1 MLNGHLEN
9 LPLFLE
15 RPIELYF
22 SLFATTRN
30 GLFQSLVFL
39 SFGMLIE
46 QADELK
52 PSVTNG
58 LFVGAIYIVKVGFGL
73 IGGGQYFSKI
83 LDLPTFRFLFELII
97 YACKR
102 WDFKGTFYMH
112 LRGMSETI
120 YFVHMYFVAFC
131 SLVLYKE
138 SYHNFK
144 S

>member
-39 SFGMLIE
+39 SFGMLIGE
-46 QADELK
+46 IDQADELK

-73 IGGGQYFSKI
+73 IGGGQYF
-83 LDLPTFRFLFELII
+83 
-97 YACKR
+97 
-102 WDFKGTFYMH
+102 
-112 LRGMSETI
+112 
-120 YFVHMYFVAFC
+120 
-131 SLVLYKE
+131 
-138 SYHNFK
+138 
-144 S
+144 